1 MRRPFAIRP
10 FDLPIA
16 KTTPS
21 SSSGSGTATDPLR
34 PVGPRHFGCL
44 IRLSRSRGSSGK
56 FGPRPSLRAAPRWP
70 GTWRDSWVKDDR
82 RLKIQSTRVLSQWS
96 TYPPGP
102 LPMTCWAIHG
112 SPTGISR
119 PTPRGSQYGVRQAA
133 REVSAMCAVVWAC
146 ESRRASAN
154 PHESDLHKT
163 ALGAAYR
170 GKG

>member
-1 MRRPFAIRP
+1 
-10 FDLPIA
+10 
-16 KTTPS
+16 
-21 SSSGSGTATDPLR
+21 
-34 PVGPRHFGCL
+34 
-44 IRLSRSRGSSGK
+44 
-56 FGPRPSLRAAPRWP
+56 
-70 GTWRDSWVKDDR
+70 VKDDR

-102 LPMTCWAIHG
+102 LPKTCWAISMVAG
-112 SPTGISR
+112 PAY
-119 PTPRGSQYGVRQAA
+119 RGQPLEARSMALGRLR

-146 ESRRASAN
+146 ESRRAPAN